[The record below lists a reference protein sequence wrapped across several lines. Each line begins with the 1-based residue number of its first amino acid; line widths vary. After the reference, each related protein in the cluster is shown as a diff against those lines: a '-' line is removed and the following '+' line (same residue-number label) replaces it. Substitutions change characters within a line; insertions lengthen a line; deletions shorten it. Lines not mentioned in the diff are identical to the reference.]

1 MEEGFLG
8 PRCILQFPFHRF
20 QFVPIIWPFRPPP
33 PGNPHQ
39 TFEDPGYSANNK
51 RGTITAFVEFVEFVE
66 GVVNTTCNIT
76 TPVPK
81 STAKGTQ
88 PARNPE
94 TAPLCNA
101 SCHHQQ
107 SLRHCEHRQNHP
119 IPASHIYRSGY
130 QLHGWHQE
138 KEKKKFA

>member
-20 QFVPIIWPFRPPP
+20 QFVPIIWPFRRP

-51 RGTITAFVEFVEFVE
+51 RGTITAFVEFVE

-81 STAKGTQ
+81 VRRKALNLHETPKLLHSVMHLVTTNSPCGIASTGKTILYLQATSIDQ
-88 PARNPE
+88 A
-94 TAPLCNA
+94 T
-101 SCHHQQ
+101 SCTDG
-107 SLRHCEHRQNHP
+107 
-119 IPASHIYRSGY
+119 I
-130 QLHGWHQE
+130 
-138 KEKKKFA
+138 KKKKKKSLHKQ